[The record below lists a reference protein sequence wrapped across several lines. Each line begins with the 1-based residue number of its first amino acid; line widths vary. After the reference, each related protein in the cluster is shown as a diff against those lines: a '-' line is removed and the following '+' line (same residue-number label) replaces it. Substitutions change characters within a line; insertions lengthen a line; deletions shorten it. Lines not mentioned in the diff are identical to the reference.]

1 MNAFVSTID
10 HTSEQDLVR
19 IIKDLTS
26 ETDPPCYFLR
36 WPHKVSGFQTQQ
48 PTGFPGPE
56 GQMFDHRQEL
66 RWKQQGSA
74 NYSILLLS
82 LDQPLIKRFNPLEG
96 RWKAQDRKAHV
107 YPTEVTR
114 FPRQIHHGNV
124 NIAQRYFVDDSTAT
138 VHFVA
143 LTLEG

>member
-1 MNAFVSTID
+1 MSAFVGTMD
-10 HTSEQDLVR
+10 NKSEQDLIR
-19 IIKDLTS
+19 IIERLTS

-66 RWKQQGSA
+66 RWRQQGA
-74 NYSILLLS
+74 AEYSILLLS
-82 LDQPLIKRFNPLEG
+82 LDPPSIEEFQPLEG
-96 RWKAQDRKAHV
+96 QWKTQERKAHV
-107 YPTEVTR
+107 YPPGETR
-114 FPRQIHHGNV
+114 FPRQIHHANV